1 MTGPSLDDAT
11 VVSRREDVI
20 AERVLDETVIL
31 DPQSDRYVRLNTSA
45 RSLWEALAQPRTLQ
59 ALADGL
65 VAEFGI
71 EQPRAR
77 ADAATFVGDLVEREL
92 VQIAG

>member
-31 DPQSDRYVRLNTSA
+31 DPQSDRYVRLNVSA

-77 ADAATFVGDLVEREL
+77 VDAATFVGDLVEREL